1 MKPRYVLAL
10 GFIALAA
17 AATWWLVQATEEE
30 EDEQEFDVPWTG
42 SGDEEDPFAL
52 MIEEGAGLIGQ
63 LMAEAAARASR

>member
-1 MKPRYVLAL
+1 M
-10 GFIALAA
+10 
-17 AATWWLVQATEEE
+17 QATEEE